1 MEQAAWEAC
10 LTHKSHVQLHS
21 TPKEPIRRER
31 LGPPLSYLANGIN
44 GR

>member
-10 LTHKSHVQLHS
+10 FDTQKAMSNS

-31 LGPPLSYLANGIN
+31 LGPSLNYLANSIN
-44 GR
+44 DR